1 MQIRPTA
8 LLLDKEL
15 VTDSK
20 TKEDVRVST
29 VKDDDDE
36 ILDLVYWLDDA
47 NTLDFDK
54 ELRLEDTT
62 TELGPGL
69 GVEDVAGAIEET
81 AVDNCTELLIDVTTL
96 DTELVDV
103 DTLDT
108 LALLDGIKE
117 LWTYEVGATLVVT
130 GGTYELDVFAKL
142 GGRAEE
148 LELTVV
154 VIGAMLLD
162 IGILEEK

>member
-62 TELGPGL
+62 ELGPGL

-117 LWTYEVGATLVVT
+117 LWIYEVGATLVVT

-162 IGILEEK
+162 IGILEEE

>member
-62 TELGPGL
+62 ELGPGL

-117 LWTYEVGATLVVT
+117 LWIYEVGATLVVT

-142 GGRAEE
+142 DGRAEE

-162 IGILEEK
+162 IGILEEE